1 MAGDRSGQPKRYH
14 RATTPQYE
22 PRSGHRAVAKLRDRH
37 RPVLVRDE
45 MQERRRPKER
55 ARGKQRSERGG
66 HQEIAQVER
75 GDRRY
80 DRADRHRFTPL
91 VDDHELRRTGE
102 QYEVLGDQHA
112 QSDAPPG
119 RGGSDRKTVRRR
131 GYRNGDRL
139 GIASEIVVAPVHGVG
154 SMGAWRLGVN
164 PSHALMGSSIRPARE
179 ALHLRA
185 DRKADRRPP
194 RLEVVADVQ
203 PQRRD
208 RDLPDEHPK
217 GAAGSEESLRIDRV
231 AGVDAVLPKM

>member
-1 MAGDRSGQPKRYH
+1 MAGDRSGQPKRHH
-14 RATTPQYE
+14 RATTTQYE
-22 PRSGHRAVAKLRDRH
+22 PRSGHRAVAKLRDRY

-45 MQERRRPKER
+45 VQERRRPKER

-102 QYEVLGDQHA
+102 QYEILGDQHA
-112 QSDAPPG
+112 QSNAPPG

-131 GYRNGDRL
+131 GYRDGDRL
-139 GIASEIVVAPVHGVG
+139 GIASEIIVAPVHGAG
-154 SMGAWRLGVN
+154 SMSAGRLGVN
-164 PSHALMGSSIRPARE
+164 PSHAHGARE

-194 RLEVVADVQ
+194 CLEVVADVQ

-231 AGVDAVLPKM
+231 AGVDAVLPKMR